1 MGRHGGTRSRRF
13 RRIAG
18 LFDGRLRRDREPS
31 KPAQSESESERR
43 TGRLSEEA
51 WILRGRSRAQRKA
64 RREHLQHVR
73 RKNGKW

>member
-13 RRIAG
+13 RRLVG
-18 LFDGRLRRDREPS
+18 LFDGRKSRDREPVS
-31 KPAQSESESERR
+31 KPSKSDSVERR
-43 TGRLSEEA
+43 PSRLSA
-51 WILRGRSRAQRKA
+51 AQWIARGKRRAGRRV

>member
-13 RRIAG
+13 RQLVG

-31 KPAQSESESERR
+31 KPKPSESESERR

-51 WILRGRSRAQRKA
+51 WIAKGKSRAERKQ